1 MHLSH
6 LSLENFR
13 NYSRLELDLPP
24 GTAVVFGRNAQG
36 KTNLLE
42 SIYYLATSK
51 SFRASSDKEVINW
64 LAQGEEPAYCR
75 LVGLCQRA
83 AGPAE
88 IEIAL
93 RLERGELGGGE
104 QLPSL
109 SKRIRVN
116 KVARRA
122 IDLIGQMTVV
132 NFSPQDIEIVDGAPQ
147 LRRRYLDVTISQ
159 VDSEYCRTLAHY
171 NKVVLQR
178 NHLLRQMRD
187 RRAKGD
193 QLEFWDE
200 EMAKDGAFIAQ
211 ERRRATEEL
220 NELAGEF
227 HRRLTG
233 TAERLRL
240 TYRPGFA
247 WKPALESVTDVMSS
261 PAAALARSLREQMR
275 RLQAR
280 EVAQGVSLLGPHRD
294 DLAFVI
300 DQASVT
306 LYGSRGQQRT
316 VALSLKLAESA
327 YLQRHTGEKP
337 ILLLD
342 DVLSEL
348 DQERR
353 DFVVETIK
361 DGQQVVLTG
370 TELRAVPRALL
381 AEATLLEI
389 AKGAVYERVQ
399 P

>member
-64 LAQGEEPAYCR
+64 LAQGEEPAYSR

>member
-1 MHLSH
+1 MNLSH

-13 NYSRLELDLPP
+13 NYSRLELDLPL

-51 SFRASSDKEVINW
+51 SFRATSDKEVINW
-64 LAQGEEPAYCR
+64 LAQSEEPAYAR

-93 RLERGELGGGE
+93 RLEHSELGGGE
-104 QLPSL
+104 QIPST

-132 NFSPQDIEIVDGAPQ
+132 NFTPQDIEIVEGAPQ

-171 NKVVLQR
+171 NKVVMQR
-178 NHLLRQMRD
+178 NHLLRQVRE

-211 ERRRATEEL
+211 ERRQAVEEL
-220 NELAGEF
+220 NQLAGEF

-233 TAERLRL
+233 TAERLRIA
-240 TYRPGFA
+240 YRPGFA
-247 WKPALESVTDVMSS
+247 WKPALESVTEVMSG
-261 PAAALARSLREQMR
+261 PAALARSLREQMR

-294 DLAFVI
+294 DLTFVI
-300 DQASVT
+300 DQANVT

-327 YLQRHTGEKP
+327 YLQGHTGEKP

-348 DQERR
+348 DEQRR
-353 DFVVETIK
+353 DFVVETIR

-370 TELRAVPRALL
+370 TELQAVPRALL
-381 AEATLLEI
+381 ADAALLEI
-389 AKGAVYERVQ
+389 AKGSVYQRVQ